1 MDITQTFF
9 KAIKT
14 GDLTNVKAL
23 LITNPA
29 LVNASTR
36 TGESAVLLAVY
47 YNEPEIVKLLLALG
61 AQLTIFEAAA
71 VGKLE
76 RVRELLASGSTQ
88 VNAFATDGFTSLG
101 LAAFFGHLNVVE
113 LLLEKGADV
122 NLASRNA
129 QHVMPL
135 HSAVAH
141 QHLAIAKALLAHGA
155 DVNAIQ
161 ADNFTPLH
169 EAAQNGQADMLHLL
183 LTHGAHVNV
192 RKADGETPLTIAQ
205 KQGHQEVVAILQQH
219 GGTV

>member
-1 MDITQTFF
+1 MDTTQTFF
-9 KAIKT
+9 KAIKS

-23 LITNPA
+23 LITNPS

-36 TGESAVLLAVY
+36 TGESAVLVAVY

-71 VGKLE
+71 VGQLE
-76 RVRELLASGSTQ
+76 RVKELLATEPGL
-88 VNAFATDGFTSLG
+88 VNAFAADGFTPLG
-101 LAAFFGHLNVVE
+101 LASFFGHLDIVT

-141 QHLAIAKALLAHGA
+141 QHLAIATALLAHGA

-161 ADNFTPLH
+161 ADNFSPLH
-169 EAAQNGQADMLHLL
+169 EAAQIGQTDMIHLL
-183 LTHGAHVNV
+183 LAHGADVNM
-192 RKADGETPLTIAQ
+192 RKADSETPLTIAQ
-205 KQGHQEVVAILQQH
+205 KQGHQEVIAILQQH
-219 GGTV
+219 GGTA

>member
-36 TGESAVLLAVY
+36 TGESAVLVAVY

-71 VGKLE
+71 VGQLD
-76 RVRELLASGSTQ
+76 RVRELLTSRPTLI
-88 VNAFATDGFTSLG
+88 NAFAPDGFTSLG
-101 LAAFFGHLNVVE
+101 LAAFFGHLDVVE

-122 NLASRNA
+122 NLPSRNA

-161 ADNFTPLH
+161 ADNFSPLH
-169 EAAQNGQADMLHLL
+169 EAAQNGLTDMIHLL
-183 LTHGAHVNV
+183 LAHGANVNM

-205 KQGHQEVVAILQQH
+205 KQGHQEAATLLQQH
-219 GGTV
+219 GGTS